1 MSNLAAPRTNRR
13 RLIWYGAALAATWPL
28 AACGGP
34 PAAPTAAPAAKP
46 TEAAKPAA
54 EPTKPAAAATTAP
67 AAKPAEPTKPAAAP
81 AATAPAKAAAPIELQ
96 VTNVTHAGAD
106 GHKALFPVGYDV
118 FSQKRN
124 SQITVKETI
133 LPNDAQYYVKVL
145 TMVAGGTP
153 PDAAYVHPQQGLPA
167 FASQKVIIPIDDY
180 VKSDPTINFEDFN
193 PGPLSYYVYPQGQ
206 GGKRYGIPWYYGP
219 AIIQVNKKIFQK
231 HGVETPDQLEKAG
244 RWTWETLLDI
254 AQKLTQGSGAE
265 KTFGYDGVDSSLA
278 WLIAV
283 IWGYGGDLWDAGM
296 DKTLLGDSPT
306 AEALDFYASFQYKH
320 KVVPTAAEQEGL
332 AGGFLA
338 GRTAMRFGT
347 KGNVPEM
354 RAAAAQGKVDPF
366 IVPMPKGP
374 KGRFT
379 RSGPTSLTIM
389 TATKHKDEAWQLI
402 NFMTQKEFQDIQN
415 ATGRAIPTR
424 KSHFADFAKTLQP
437 WEDMNIYLESSQVE
451 KSPALATTHL
461 DIQAAF
467 GAEYDLVKL
476 GQQSYKDAAAK
487 FVPKI
492 NALLQKAKTA

>member
-1 MSNLAAPRTNRR
+1 MSDLTAPRLSRR
-13 RLIWYGAALAATWPL
+13 RLIWYGAAFAATAPL
-28 AACGGP
+28 AACGAPAPAPTAP
-34 PAAPTAAPAAKP
+34 PAAPTTPAPTAAAKAAAP
-46 TEAAKPAA
+46 
-54 EPTKPAAAATTAP
+54 TTAP
-67 AAKPAEPTKPAAAP
+67 AAAPTTAPAAAP
-81 AATAPAKAAAPIELQ
+81 TTAAAATAPAKAAAPVELQ
-96 VTNVTHAGAD
+96 ITNVTHGGAD
-106 GHKALFPVGYDV
+106 GHKALFPVGYGV

-124 SQITVKETI
+124 GQVTVKETL
-133 LPNDAQYYVKVL
+133 LPTDAQYYVKIL
-145 TMVAGGTP
+145 TAIAGGTP
-153 PDAAYVHPQQGLPA
+153 PDAAYLHPQEGLPA
-167 FASQKVIIPIDDY
+167 FASQKVIVPIDDY
-180 VKSDPTINFEDFN
+180 VKSDPTVNIADFN
-193 PGPLSYYVYPQGQ
+193 PGPLSYYQYPQGSAA
-206 GGKRYGIPWYYGP
+206 KLYGLPWYYGS
-219 AIIQVNKKIFQK
+219 AIMQVNKKVFQK

-244 RWTWETLLDI
+244 RWTWESHLEI
-254 AQKLTQGSGAE
+254 SQKLTQGSGAE
-265 KTFGYDGVDSSLA
+265 KTFGYDGISSALN

-354 RAAAAQGKVDPF
+354 LGAAAQGKVDPG
-366 IVPMPKGP
+366 IAPMPKGP

-379 RSGPTSLTIM
+379 RGGSTSLTILA
-389 TATKHKDEAWQLI
+389 ATKHKDEAWQLI

-415 ATGRAIPTR
+415 ATGRALPAR
-424 KSHFADFAKTLQP
+424 KSLWADFAKTLQP
-437 WEDMNIYLESSQVE
+437 WEDINIYQEASQVE
-451 KSPALATTHL
+451 KAPPITTTQL

-492 NALLQKAKTA
+492 NALLQKAKAG